1 MFGIFVTFCLV
12 TQILP
17 NKFGQYAFSL
27 IEHELRNMAH
37 SGSEKDCLHHYLK
50 AAEIIRRRCK
60 NNDAKI
66 NDLRY
71 VYEQRLNY
79 AFYSIKRIPSTR
91 GRIGSSCSESNHSS
105 ILINLPL
112 SLKSHSSLIELFS
125 MYVVLM
131 TKSSIG

>member
-1 MFGIFVTFCLV
+1 MFGIFVTFYLV

-66 NDLRY
+66 NDHLFFHID
-71 VYEQRLNY
+71 VN
-79 AFYSIKRIPSTR
+79 SIK
-91 GRIGSSCSESNHSS
+91 GM
-105 ILINLPL
+105 L
-112 SLKSHSSLIELFS
+112 EL
-125 MYVVLM
+125 ML
-131 TKSSIG
+131 